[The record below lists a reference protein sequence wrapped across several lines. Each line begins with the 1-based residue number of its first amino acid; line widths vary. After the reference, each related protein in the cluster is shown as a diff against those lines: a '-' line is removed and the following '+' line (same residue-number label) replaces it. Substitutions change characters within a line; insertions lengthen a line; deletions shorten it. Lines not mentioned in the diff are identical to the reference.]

1 MQSQRLFHLRLIGGV
16 IQSHRFPLGHV
27 SLIRHPADDLAP
39 EAQAHALVEQVHG
52 LVFGLEPGVPV
63 ALGLRVEGV
72 FRIVPETKG
81 SGNDEKCE
89 KANTCFVPSE
99 VKVTKG
105 GTVTWVNK
113 DSSSHTILSGNIKTG
128 PDNKFGTTDVLP
140 KDGSFSQK
148 FDTAGTYEYF
158 DIVHPWMKGKVIV
171 S

>member
-1 MQSQRLFHLRLIGGV
+1 MNKAILAGV
-16 IQSHRFPLGHV
+16 AIFALLGAILSIPMIQH
-27 SLIRHPADDLAP
+27 ADAADSKTVKKETTKKDTKKKPTASTGK
-39 EAQAHALVEQVHG
+39 ATSTAKVEI
-52 LVFGLEPGVPV
+52 
-63 ALGLRVEGV
+63 A
-72 FRIVPETKG
+72 KG
-81 SGNDEKCE
+81 SGSDEKCE

-99 VKVTKG
+99 VKITKG

-113 DSSSHTILSGNIKTG
+113 DSGSHTVLSGNIKTG

-148 FDTAGTYEYF
+148 FDKAGTYEYF